1 MRASTPPVVVYSVVS
16 VVDYLI
22 LFLLQLLPHLL
33 VLPGKFFHHGYK
45 QLDLHCQRGGVLA
58 SSGFHLER

>member
-1 MRASTPPVVVYSVVS
+1 MPPVAVHSVVS

-33 VLPGKFFHHGYK
+33 VLPGKFFYHGCK
-45 QLDLHCQRGGVLA
+45 RLDLYCQRGGVLA
-58 SSGFHLER
+58 SNGLHLEH

>member
-1 MRASTPPVVVYSVVS
+1 MLPVAVYSVVS

-33 VLPGKFFHHGYK
+33 VLPGKFFHHGCK
-45 QLDLHCQRGGVLA
+45 RLDLYCQHGGVLTG
-58 SSGFHLER
+58 SGFHLER